1 MRGSFEV
8 RNNVSAIIAKDH
20 FCMCD
25 GDNRQRTCF
34 VCVNVLLG
42 TYMQYCITL
51 VMRIVP
57 TLLSKTHKCLGGY
70 IIVDLYL
77 INSFDFMTIFQTEEY
92 VPTVLNCRKK
102 FSKLNFRVR
111 VLPMVSKR
119 RTVWYTPC
127 PL

>member
-1 MRGSFEV
+1 MVAIQKKLLRRVRGSFEV

-42 TYMQYCITL
+42 TYMQYHS
-51 VMRIVP
+51 RYAHS
-57 TLLSKTHKCLGGY
+57 TLLSKTPKCLGGY

-77 INSFDFMTIFQTEEY
+77 IALTSG
-92 VPTVLNCRKK
+92 L
-102 FSKLNFRVR
+102 FSKLRSMYLQYLIVERSFR
-111 VLPMVSKR
+111 S
-119 RTVWYTPC
+119 
-127 PL
+127 

>member
-1 MRGSFEV
+1 M
-8 RNNVSAIIAKDH
+8 
-20 FCMCD
+20 FCMCKCVTRYVYAVLYHSRYAHSTYIAFENAQML
-25 GDNRQRTCF
+25 GRLYYRGF
-34 VCVNVLLG
+34 VL
-42 TYMQYCITL
+42 
-51 VMRIVP
+51 
-57 TLLSKTHKCLGGY
+57 
-70 IIVDLYL
+70 
-77 INSFDFMTIFQTEEY
+77 NSFDFRTIFQTEEY